1 MRRCPI
7 CKNRIDASTESRV
20 APFCSERCKLIDLG
34 NWLGEG
40 YRIQDGGEPLD
51 VRDDERINRSGAEPR
66 PADSPKARSAG
77 GPRRAVAGRSDPN
90 KRSERRE
97 RRRR

>member
-51 VRDDERINRSGAEPR
+51 ERDDERINRSGAERR
-66 PADSPKARSAG
+66 PADSPKAQSAG
-77 GPRRAVAGRSDPN
+77 GRAVAGRSDPD

>member
-7 CKNRIDASTESRV
+7 CKNRIEASTESRV

-40 YRIQDGGEPLD
+40 YRIQDGGEPLGE
-51 VRDDERINRSGAEPR
+51 RDDERTNRHAER
-66 PADSPKARSAG
+66 PG
-77 GPRRAVAGRSDPN
+77 GREGRRATVAPRSDPD

>member
-7 CKNRIDASTESRV
+7 CKNRIEASTESRV

-51 VRDDERINRSGAEPR
+51 ERDDERINRHAER
-66 PADSPKARSAG
+66 PG
-77 GPRRAVAGRSDPN
+77 GREGRRATGAQRSDPD